1 MPQSRGEDY
10 CPGMLCARRILAACL
25 AALAIALALGVA
37 TAGAQTAASPM
48 QQIFLDYV
56 DNRVIDGHYSPA
68 DLKDALE
75 VAKANGVGFEEFGAA
90 VQQTYD
96 RDILGLSVD
105 SDPPSEVAV
114 DSGGG
119 ILALPEPRG
128 PGERDEPPW
137 PFLALTALGA
147 ALVLTG
153 AGSSIVRRVRR

>member
-1 MPQSRGEDY
+1 
-10 CPGMLCARRILAACL
+10 MLCARRILAACL
-25 AALAIALALGVA
+25 AALAIALAVGVA
-37 TAGAQTAASPM
+37 TAGAQASPSATET
-48 QQIFLDYV
+48 IFLDYV
-56 DNRVIDGHYSPA
+56 DNRVIDGHYPPTE
-68 DLKDALE
+68 LKAALE
-75 VAKANGVGFEEFGAA
+75 VAEANGAGFEEFAGA

-96 RDILGLSVD
+96 RDILGLSVT
-105 SDPPSEVAV
+105 SDPPPDTAV
-114 DSGGG
+114 DTGGG